1 MLLELPLSECS
12 HCFVVLN
19 VAMKVFKQVQV
30 DTYNV
35 DNDNY
40 LIDAYTKRPKN
51 MEELTLI
58 DVAKYWSY
66 DKRRRGGKWLQR
78 RNASIVRVFPRF
90 NSIPDKNDEKFVEF
104 CWSELVLYKTF
115 HEFRNYIGHTYD
127 EIV

>member
-1 MLLELPLSECS
+1 
-12 HCFVVLN
+12 
-19 VAMKVFKQVQV
+19 
-30 DTYNV
+30 
-35 DNDNY
+35 
-40 LIDAYTKRPKN
+40 

-66 DKRRRGGKWLQR
+66 DKRRRGEKWLQR

-115 HEFRNYIGHTYD
+115 HDFRNDIGHIYG
-127 EIV
+127 EIVQNW